1 MVDVVLK
8 EGETKL
14 DDVAWLAEAW
24 LEMLVTADEL
34 ERETGVED
42 EDEDGDV
49 HVVCDDPIVVRTE
62 EETTLA

>member
-14 DDVAWLAEAW
+14 DDVAELAEAW

-34 ERETGVED
+34 ERERGV

-49 HVVCDDPIVVRTE
+49 HVVCDDPGVLRTE
-62 EETTLA
+62 EETTLD